1 MFIAG
6 IDPGLGGALAIVGP
20 HGFREVI
27 DLPVFVIRVG
37 KRERRTLDLAS
48 LRRFLAITE
57 IDHVMVEQVAARPG
71 QGVTSM
77 FTFGFT
83 TGAITGLLAGI
94 GLPYSQ
100 VLPRQ
105 WQRHAGCGPSSDAAR
120 KRAGEL
126 YPAAAPLLNLK
137 KHGGRADA
145 ILIARYGVATL
156 GCAPQTASVAVLE
169 DNRPHH
175 RPLT

>member
-1 MFIAG
+1 MFVAG
-6 IDPGLGGALAIVGP
+6 IDPGLSGAVAIIGRD
-20 HGFREVI
+20 GFRQVT
-27 DLPVFVIRVG
+27 DLPVFVVKTGKQTRRV
-37 KRERRTLDLAS
+37 LDLAT
-48 LRRFLAITE
+48 LRQFLAMVE

-77 FTFGFT
+77 FTFGFA
-83 TGAITGLLAGI
+83 TGSIIGLLAGL

-105 WQRHAGCGPSSDAAR
+105 WQRHAGCGPSPDAAR

-126 YPAAAPLLNLK
+126 YPAAAPFLGLK

-145 ILIARYGVATL
+145 ILIARYGVATV
-156 GCAPQTASVAVLE
+156 GCVPQTVPVAAQE
-169 DNRPHH
+169 DDPHH
-175 RPLT
+175 LRTLT